1 MPTWYNAKV
10 TIVTIDKNNPCIA
23 SVLCRGYCFFK
34 CFCLGLLQPEG
45 GEEGEVVAQRLFVV
59 LDVA

>member
-1 MPTWYNAKV
+1 MRNRLY
-10 TIVTIDKNNPCIA
+10 DGG
-23 SVLCRGYCFFK
+23 RGQVNTKREGVSKLK
-34 CFCLGLLQPEG
+34 CPPVFISHLLLQPEG